1 MEGEN
6 VSLNILVVD
15 DSAVMRKIIKKA
27 LTDSKYTAAE
37 ISEAGDGA
45 EGLEVFDPK
54 KTDLILADWNMPNL
68 NGLEF
73 IKKVRE
79 IKTSK
84 KIVII
89 MITTEGSTGKMEEAM
104 DNGVDN
110 YITKP
115 FTSVQL
121 EQKIDNYFS

>member
-1 MEGEN
+1 M
-6 VSLNILVVD
+6 SLNILVVD

-27 LTDSKYTAAE
+27 LSDSKYASATV
-37 ISEAGDGA
+37 SEAGDGA
-45 EGLEVFDPK
+45 EGLDVFDPS

-79 IKTSK
+79 IEASK

-89 MITTEGSTGKMEEAM
+89 MVTTEGSTGKMEEAM

-121 EQKIDNYFS
+121 EQKIDKYFS

>member
-1 MEGEN
+1 M
-6 VSLNILVVD
+6 SLNILVVD

-27 LTDSKYTAAE
+27 LTDSKYSDAT
-37 ISEAGDGA
+37 ISEAGDGQ
-45 EGLEVFDPK
+45 EGLEEFDPK
-54 KTDLILADWNMPNL
+54 QTDLILADWNMPNL

-79 IKTSK
+79 IKASK
-84 KIVII
+84 KVVII
-89 MITTEGSTGKMEEAM
+89 MVTTEGSAGKMEEAM

-115 FTSVQL
+115 FTSIQL
-121 EQKIDNYFS
+121 EQKIDRYFSS

>member
-1 MEGEN
+1 M
-6 VSLNILVVD
+6 SLNILVVD

-27 LTDSKYTAAE
+27 LSDSKYASAD

-45 EGLEVFDPK
+45 EGLEVFDPA

-79 IKTSK
+79 IKSNK

-89 MITTEGSTGKMEEAM
+89 RIITIRT
-104 DNGVDN
+104 N
-110 YITKP
+110 IR
-115 FTSVQL
+115 
-121 EQKIDNYFS
+121 

>member
-1 MEGEN
+1 M
-6 VSLNILVVD
+6 SLNILVVD

-27 LTDSKYTAAE
+27 LTDSKYSDAS
-37 ISEAGDGA
+37 ISEAGDGQ
-45 EGLEVFDPK
+45 EGLDEFDPK
-54 KTDLILADWNMPNL
+54 QTDLILADWNMPNL

-79 IKTSK
+79 IKASK
-84 KIVII
+84 KVVII
-89 MITTEGSTGKMEEAM
+89 MVTTEGSAGKMEEAM

-115 FTSVQL
+115 FTSIQL
-121 EQKIDNYFS
+121 EQKIDKYFS